1 MLAVSGNQAF
11 GRRKEEQ
18 ELREQRQTQGPDR
31 AGFYYEQNWVD
42 FSKFQAK
49 NEMLPTFRKGQASLW
64 GANGRLAAKV
74 EAGRT
79 LVQQANQKIK
89 EALVYQAAAAA
100 AAAAE
105 KIARGG

>member
-1 MLAVSGNQAF
+1 MRCSPRLE
-11 GRRKEEQ
+11 R
-18 ELREQRQTQGPDR
+18 
-31 AGFYYEQNWVD
+31 
-42 FSKFQAK
+42 
-49 NEMLPTFRKGQASLW
+49 GQASLW

-100 AAAAE
+100 AAAE